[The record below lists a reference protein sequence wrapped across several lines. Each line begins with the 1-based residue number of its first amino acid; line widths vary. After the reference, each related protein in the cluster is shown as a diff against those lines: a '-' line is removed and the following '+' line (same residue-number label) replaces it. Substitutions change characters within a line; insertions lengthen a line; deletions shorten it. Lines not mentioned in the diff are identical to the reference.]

1 MHDLSLVIFSGI
13 GILLVL
19 LPLPLHWRA
28 RNAGTLLLITWLFI
42 ANVIFFVNGIVWW
55 NSYDLPSSPIW
66 CDIASK
72 LFIGVPVGISA
83 TSLCITRRLVMIA
96 SSTAVTINQRQK
108 HIALAIDLF
117 LGIGMP
123 MLVMALHYIVQPH
136 RVDIIEGYGCQPVTW
151 PGIPA
156 LFAVT
161 WWSPL
166 LTIIAAGYGVVA
178 LRFFLYRRLQFH
190 TVLRSS
196 RGGLDSRHYLRLM
209 ALASVDIILGL
220 PATLFT
226 LIVNIRQRQSYPSW
240 DWVHLDWSRIE
251 LYPASSVL
259 PDAQKTIAIVLPRW
273 LAPLLSIIFFL
284 FFGVSIDAMGEYARW
299 FRAIQAK
306 TPFLPFHQKEILP
319 IAAPKLGSTIV
330 KPSGA
335 DWKDSTNPNDDPLEG
350 SYFDD
355 LDRFDSTPGVVRGGV
370 MVAVSVERAVV

>member
-1 MHDLSLVIFSGI
+1 MIV
-13 GILLVL
+13 
-19 LPLPLHWRA
+19 
-28 RNAGTLLLITWLFI
+28 TL
-42 ANVIFFVNGIVWW
+42 
-55 NSYDLPSSPIW
+55 
-66 CDIASK
+66 DIPASK

-166 LTIIAAGYGVVA
+166 LTIIAAGYGGKWQSSISHYPGRADIKTLFAVVA

-226 LIVNIRQRQSYPSW
+226 LIVNIQQRQSYPSW

-284 FFGVSIDAMGEYARW
+284 FFGVSIDAMGEYAKW

-306 TPFLPFHQKEILP
+306 TPFLPFHQKEMWVILNMKRQ
-319 IAAPKLGSTIV
+319 PKLISQ
-330 KPSGA
+330 
-335 DWKDSTNPNDDPLEG
+335 
-350 SYFDD
+350 
-355 LDRFDSTPGVVRGGV
+355 
-370 MVAVSVERAVV
+370 